1 MNSNSIENLKYL
13 DPKIL
18 SQLDNIQLIAKF
30 AVEGFIVGLH
40 KSPYHGFSVEF
51 AEHRPY
57 MPGDEVKKIDWK
69 LFGKTDR
76 YYVKE
81 YEEETNLKSYI
92 ILDKSGSMDYTS
104 GKITKYDYGSYL
116 TASLA
121 YLMLKQQDATS
132 LTLLDNKI
140 ETYIPPVAKRSHLNL
155 ILKTLQNTKCGG
167 ETAISPLLH
176 EIAEKIN
183 KIGLIILIS
192 DLYDEPD
199 KILSALKHF
208 RYLGHE
214 VIVFHVLD
222 KNEIEFDFD
231 RQTKFLDMESDKFLI
246 TESQHIRDVYKG
258 SIKIFIDKIR
268 TECLNNN
275 IDYKLLTT
283 DKLLSVGLI
292 EYMNKR
298 SKIV

>member
-1 MNSNSIENLKYL
+1 LNSNSKDHLKYL
-13 DPKIL
+13 KPEVL
-18 SQLDNIQLIAKF
+18 SRLDNMQLIAKF

-57 MPGDEVKKIDWK
+57 NQGDEVKNIDWK

-92 ILDKSGSMDYTS
+92 LLDKSGSMKYKSGEISKFDYAA
-104 GKITKYDYGSYL
+104 YL
-116 TASLA
+116 SASLA

-140 ETYIPPVAKRSHLNL
+140 ESYIPPSAKRSHLD
-155 ILKTLQNTKCGG
+155 ILLKNLQNAECGG

-176 EIAEKIN
+176 QIAEKIN

-192 DLYDEPD
+192 DLYDNTD
-199 KILSALKHF
+199 AILSSLKHF

-214 VIVFHVLD
+214 VIVFHILD
-222 KNEIEFDFD
+222 KNELEFDFS
-231 RQTKFLDMESDKFLI
+231 RQTKFVDMENKTTLI
-246 TESQHIRDVYKG
+246 TESQHIQKDYKN
-258 SIKIFIDKIR
+258 SMQDFIEEIKTK
-268 TECLNNN
+268 CLNNN

-283 DKLLSVGLI
+283 DKSLDIGLV
-292 EYMNKR
+292 EYLNKR
-298 SKIV
+298 TKII